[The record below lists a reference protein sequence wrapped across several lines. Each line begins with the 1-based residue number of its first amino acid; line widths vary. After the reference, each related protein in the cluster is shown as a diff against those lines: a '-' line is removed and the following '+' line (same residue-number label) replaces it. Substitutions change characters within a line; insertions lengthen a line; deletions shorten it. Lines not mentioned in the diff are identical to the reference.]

1 VELAELERRAAHIDL
16 AEGSPWA
23 NQTLAHARQVQ
34 DMIRLARV
42 MAASARARDECRGAH
57 FKPAFELPLPASG
70 PASRDPESP
79 QWRQYRERWEANN
92 ERWLKTTVAE
102 HTLDGPRIE
111 FEPVDLSV
119 LAPDQPRDYR

>member
-1 VELAELERRAAHIDL
+1 MALGEA
-16 AEGSPWA
+16 SPWA

-42 MAASARARDECRGAH
+42 MAVSARARDECRGAH
-57 FKPAFELPLPASG
+57 YKPEFDLPLPEGRQEG
-70 PASRDPESP
+70 PDWAH
-79 QWRQYRERWEANN
+79 YRERWRANN

-102 HTLDGPRIE
+102 HTLDGPRID